1 MDNNISTY
9 YNGKYNRY
17 VGARYVPIFA
27 GEWSNTE
34 TYEPLTVV
42 TQNGNSYISKTFVP
56 VGIDITNETYWVLFS
71 NYNAQLAEIIENL
84 SDINTDI
91 TEINEQLANMSN
103 DIINSMFMPIQKR
116 YDQYKN
122 NVRRI
127 ITSYMSRNNFSTCV
141 TGDIISDG
149 NVRPLWQYNNEAKGL
164 YGNIINPQYTFKK
177 ASLLKQYAME
187 VGTITQIN
195 GIDYNNMYADCSTLT
210 YLICAGIDYLNSPY
224 YYGNAT
230 EEPDL
235 DQLINLSMGNRDLNY
250 FWGIDFKGQIIV
262 DKMAMNLEGSGNT
275 LKYVA
280 EQSFGNN
287 AVYYD
292 VIVNQMETGD
302 LVFLGSQSD
311 STKFNGIHHCGVYV
325 KTLDELNSYGT
336 SYNQTYHT
344 FDNKISER
352 GYIVDCDA
360 STSPSNVYTNVI
372 KIQTLESWL
381 ERFPPSAENTWQ
393 AVYTAKPFP
402 NGMNSNKLGNNTV
415 YQQWANAKYFN
426 NYSGPDLHRIVFDT
440 LNGCINTGSFGATG
454 IAITEDYDYDELTT
468 PGIYYPANNKIT
480 RPNGPASYETWQF
493 HLIIVLGG
501 LNTPPTGTGKYIVQ
515 ICIPAGG
522 GTGPICYRTKY
533 KTWSNWLKLQGEV
546 DA

>member
-1 MDNNISTY
+1 M
-9 YNGKYNRY
+9 
-17 VGARYVPIFA
+17 
-27 GEWSNTE
+27 
-34 TYEPLTVV
+34 
-42 TQNGNSYISKTFVP
+42 
-56 VGIDITNETYWVLFS
+56 FS